1 MEGFCSAPSVFDA
14 GEESKPLYWKVTN
27 PTMSTS
33 HLQGQYFSELGNIKI
48 SWLWIL
54 RERWFEFVNS
64 SMTLAELGSVTL
76 TNTSSAGHKL
86 TVRVSGIHSLT
97 AYERKLATFVD
108 SYAYLPPNFE
118 HSVKCDVS
126 PTLVVFE
133 KRYASLDNLITKQ
146 ILGSTDKQLLLE
158 TPVEQL
164 RI

>member
-1 MEGFCSAPSVFDA
+1 MVMIALADGGSAPRLQYLMRKKNRSLST
-14 GEESKPLYWKVTN
+14 GKLQIPLCLLLISK
-27 PTMSTS
+27 
-33 HLQGQYFSELGNIKI
+33 
-48 SWLWIL
+48 
-54 RERWFEFVNS
+54 
-64 SMTLAELGSVTL
+64 GSVTL

-86 TVRVSGIHSLT
+86 T
-97 AYERKLATFVD
+97 VD

-158 TPVEQL
+158 TSSGGKL
-164 RI
+164 RIVVC